1 MTSHKFLVAISWW
14 FKLRKAKDAFFLVF
28 CIIETRASMQPFTE
42 DRELFKR
49 PIELRFE
56 HFINDNNN
64 YNKNNNSLLVLDF
77 GSFELD
83 GNRKVVSDSASGKL
97 WRVMIP

>member
-1 MTSHKFLVAISWW
+1 
-14 FKLRKAKDAFFLVF
+14 
-28 CIIETRASMQPFTE
+28 MQPFTE

-56 HFINDNNN
+56 HFANDKN
-64 YNKNNNSLLVLDF
+64 YNNNNSLLVLDF

-97 WRVMIP
+97 

>member
-1 MTSHKFLVAISWW
+1 
-14 FKLRKAKDAFFLVF
+14 
-28 CIIETRASMQPFTE
+28 MQPFTE

-56 HFINDNNN
+56 YFTNDNNYNNNNN
-64 YNKNNNSLLVLDF
+64 YNNYNSLLVLDF
-77 GSFELD
+77 GSFEFD

-97 WRVMIP
+97 WRVVIP

>member
-56 HFINDNNN
+56 YFTNDKNYNNN
-64 YNKNNNSLLVLDF
+64 NNNNSLLVLDF

-97 WRVMIP
+97 